1 MATRTLDSFFGV
13 KRKADAE
20 PENREKVRQ
29 KIDENNK
36 ENVVPVGTPRKRDA
50 WQQGRERSF
59 PWFEKIEK
67 DGQVRALCSL
77 CRLSNRTTSMATS
90 GSPNLQVSTFSR
102 HESTRDHLFSVQA
115 QRAKDKRATV
125 QHIADTIAD
134 QETENDSCKNA
145 QINTIYCLAKYGQ
158 PLSQYINLVT
168 LQTRKNCPDFQ
179 DKSKIYTREESRM
192 EMLDSVND
200 TIEET
205 ICRNIHSSDY
215 LGLIID
221 ESTDITIHKKL
232 NVYVKCLNVDGN
244 EPVTHFLDC
253 VNVPDGK
260 AETIEFKIKR
270 LMENKDIKMK
280 KLTSLASDGASV
292 MTGRLTGVGARLRKD
307 IPHMIQVHCVAH
319 KLALAAGQACKNI
332 TLFNEYQ
339 LTLKNIYRYFNNSA
353 VR

>member
-1 MATRTLDSFFGV
+1 M
-13 KRKADAE
+13 
-20 PENREKVRQ
+20 KV
-29 KIDENNK
+29 
-36 ENVVPVGTPRKRDA
+36 P
-50 WQQGRERSF
+50 
-59 PWFEKIEK
+59 
-67 DGQVRALCSL
+67 
-77 CRLSNRTTSMATS
+77 
-90 GSPNLQVSTFSR
+90 
-102 HESTRDHLFSVQA
+102 
-115 QRAKDKRATV
+115 
-125 QHIADTIAD
+125 
-134 QETENDSCKNA
+134 
-145 QINTIYCLAKYGQ
+145 
-158 PLSQYINLVT
+158 
-168 LQTRKNCPDFQ
+168 
-179 DKSKIYTREESRM
+179 
-192 EMLDSVND
+192 

-221 ESTDITIHKKL
+221 ESTDITIHKIL

-260 AETIEFKIKR
+260 AETIEFEIKR
-270 LMENKDIKMK
+270 LMENKNIKME

-353 VR
+353 VRYNELRALQDFLQADEDMRHVTLKEPASFRWLSLEGAVKAISDVYPALYMELEHDAA

>member
-1 MATRTLDSFFGV
+1 MTLLRRQS
-13 KRKADAE
+13 AE
-20 PENREKVRQ
+20 
-29 KIDENNK
+29 
-36 ENVVPVGTPRKRDA
+36 
-50 WQQGRERSF
+50 
-59 PWFEKIEK
+59 
-67 DGQVRALCSL
+67 
-77 CRLSNRTTSMATS
+77 
-90 GSPNLQVSTFSR
+90 TFI
-102 HESTRDHLFSVQA
+102 H
-115 QRAKDKRATV
+115 
-125 QHIADTIAD
+125 
-134 QETENDSCKNA
+134 
-145 QINTIYCLAKYGQ
+145 
-158 PLSQYINLVT
+158 
-168 LQTRKNCPDFQ
+168 
-179 DKSKIYTREESRM
+179 
-192 EMLDSVND
+192 
-200 TIEET
+200 
-205 ICRNIHSSDY
+205 HSSDY

-260 AETIEFKIKR
+260 AETIEFEIKR
-270 LMENKDIKMK
+270 LMENKDIKME